1 MMDIAATHHLAY
13 SNNVFTDVLR
23 ESSFAKQKAY
33 QVFKQASDDCNF
45 LNTSMK
51 QVEAQAKDLAKK
63 RDASI
68 KKNGPDFVDLKLV
81 HDLEALGK
89 KYEAAKKQAVQLE
102 EAFKSQLQ
110 ESFSNV
116 KDDVRKSFVHF
127 ISLLKNIEYDLNA
140 ELEKFDKDELAVEES
155 LRSFESLPIKEIK
168 FDFDDLSRNYSTKN
182 QSLTESMIN
191 MLGFNNVDI
200 DAEGSELVRL
210 LHPGAE
216 LRTDHHLP
224 RSSLQGRRPD

>member
-182 QSLTESMIN
+182 QSLTESMIS

>member
-89 KYEAAKKQAVQLE
+89 KYEAVKKQAVQLE